1 MGLPDACRGER
12 GGRQSVGAGQPPTL
26 WLQCGERDHRD
37 GMSCIDDRA
46 GTPAAL
52 AGVAIDDDGLEQVP
66 GAEGA
71 PERFIC
77 SSIGSCDSGRKTLPG
92 ARKSADPYSVRVA
105 VNARVSSTSARRLL
119 L

>member
-1 MGLPDACRGER
+1 MAARAVVAGFWAVGLPDACRGER

-26 WLQCGERDHRD
+26 WLQCGGRDHRD

-71 PERFIC
+71 RERLHMLV
-77 SSIGSCDSGRKTLPG
+77 DRLVRQWAQDLAGREEE
-92 ARKSADPYSVRVA
+92 RRSV
-105 VNARVSSTSARRLL
+105 
-119 L
+119 